1 MIRRPPRSTLFP
13 YTTLFRSGPAHRG
26 RGAQPDARSLRR
38 RERDRKSTRLNSSH
52 GYISYAVFC
61 LKKKKNDQIPFL
73 PGYPLSFAPILV
85 QHQSGKRRCLPTLA
99 MSPSLGNL
107 FFFLMIRRPP
117 RSTLF
122 PYTRSSDLA
131 IIYLDQ
137 EGRGIG
143 LMNKIKA
150 YALQDTGLDTVE
162 ANLKLGLKADERNF
176 HIAARI
182 IESLGVKSIRLMTNN
197 PEKLK
202 NLKMCGIKVI
212 ERVPSI
218 TKPTS
223 QNKGYLNTKKDKFG
237 HLISDAI

>member
-1 MIRRPPRSTLFP
+1 MEKGKKE
-13 YTTLFRSGPAHRG
+13 SG
-26 RGAQPDARSLRR
+26 
-38 RERDRKSTRLNSSH
+38 H
-52 GYISYAVFC
+52 GISCEIEVRQEAEA
-61 LKKKKNDQIPFL
+61 
-73 PGYPLSFAPILV
+73 S
-85 QHQSGKRRCLPTLA
+85 LPTAFGDFRIIYFSNSQDKKDHVALVKGKIKGMENVLVRVHSKCLTGDSFGSIKCDCRAQLEGA
-99 MSPSLGNL
+99 MKKIEGEGAG
-107 FFFLMIRRPP
+107 
-117 RSTLF
+117 
-122 PYTRSSDLA
+122 A